1 MVFWQR
7 IGSTTKADAGKAQN
21 KDVPYW
27 LFDFLFTR
35 EKKKNPQQLNYNPV
49 VS

>member
-7 IGSTTKADAGKAQN
+7 IGSITKTGTGTAQN
-21 KDVPYW
+21 KDVTYW
-27 LFDFLFTR
+27 LFDFLFTKV
-35 EKKKNPQQLNYNPV
+35 KKTHQLNYNPV